1 MSSEKPRNRS
11 FPTYCGKRAAYS
23 RDKDL
28 PRLTGLWPSE
38 INTTDIKNRERIV
51 AILRNALR
59 LERQRGKSGHWCY
72 DINRHLALKQALAQ
86 EVIALGEIAER
97 EKRLLRPKAVAKRSK
112 GKISQTG
119 HGGIAAQAASSH
131 AVLFLALPTA
141 SSS

>member
-11 FPTYCGKRAAYS
+11 FSTYCGKRTAYC

-38 INTTDIKNRERIV
+38 INTTGIKNRERIV

-72 DINRHLALKQALAQ
+72 DINRHLTLKQALAQ

-97 EKRLLRPKAVAKRSK
+97 EKKLLRLKAVAKRGE
-112 GKISQTG
+112 GKISQG
-119 HGGIAAQAASSH
+119 SRDGIAVQVTSSH